1 MLLSINT
8 QHHTVYAVK
17 HACYTTAELVSVE
30 KTTMHMILPNG
41 LTLTTRSGD
50 KITLGS
56 FLYRDDCHALLKKL
70 MGIGAQLSSVLQ
82 QDGNSS
88 VSATTTNA
96 SASAVSGIGVDD
108 GDSVL
113 LQPDPVSNAA
123 QYDLM
128 LDTELQC
135 SVTHAID
142 W

>member
-1 MLLSINT
+1 
-8 QHHTVYAVK
+8 
-17 HACYTTAELVSVE
+17 
-30 KTTMHMILPNG
+30 MHMILPNG

-88 VSATTTNA
+88 TSIA
-96 SASAVSGIGVDD
+96 SASTNAIVSSVCSVDD
-108 GDSVL
+108 GDSVQ
-113 LQPDPVSNAA
+113 LQPDPVTNSA
-123 QYDLM
+123 QYDMM

-135 SVTHAID
+135 SVTHALA

>member
-1 MLLSINT
+1 
-8 QHHTVYAVK
+8 
-17 HACYTTAELVSVE
+17 
-30 KTTMHMILPNG
+30 MHMILPNG

>member
-8 QHHTVYAVK
+8 QHHTVYAFK

-88 VSATTTNA
+88 ASITTANA
-96 SASAVSGIGVDD
+96 SATAVSSVDD
-108 GDSVL
+108 GDSVQ
-113 LQPDPVSNAA
+113 LQPDAVTNAA

-142 W
+142 

>member
-1 MLLSINT
+1 
-8 QHHTVYAVK
+8 
-17 HACYTTAELVSVE
+17 
-30 KTTMHMILPNG
+30 MHMILPNG
-41 LTLTTRSGD
+41 LTLTTRSSD

-88 VSATTTNA
+88 TATAGVIASSVS
-96 SASAVSGIGVDD
+96 VDD
-108 GDSVL
+108 GESVQ
-113 LQPDPVSNAA
+113 LQADPVTNAA
-123 QYDLM
+123 QYDMM